1 MYNARK
7 MKEIPEENRPYEKCL
22 KFGVEAL
29 TDEELLAILLRSG
42 SKEHSALELAYQV
55 LHLSKENQGLQSIYH
70 LSVQQLK
77 SIHGIGCSKSHSIK
91 VYGRNFQED
100 CSKCCSEGNSFDCPA
115 SIAKYYMEQLRHE
128 EQEHLLCM
136 MLDCKNHRLGEELIF
151 KEQ

>member
-77 SIHGIGCSKSHSIK
+77 SHSIK

-100 CSKCCSEGNSFDCPA
+100 CSKCCSEGN
-115 SIAKYYMEQLRHE
+115 
-128 EQEHLLCM
+128 
-136 MLDCKNHRLGEELIF
+136 LI
-151 KEQ
+151 

>member
-55 LHLSKENQGLQSIYH
+55 LHLSKENQGLQSKCTAVEKH
-70 LSVQQLK
+70 SWNWR
-77 SIHGIGCSKSHSIK
+77 SKSHSIK

-100 CSKCCSEGNSFDCPA
+100 CSKCCSEGN
-115 SIAKYYMEQLRHE
+115 
-128 EQEHLLCM
+128 
-136 MLDCKNHRLGEELIF
+136 LI
-151 KEQ
+151 